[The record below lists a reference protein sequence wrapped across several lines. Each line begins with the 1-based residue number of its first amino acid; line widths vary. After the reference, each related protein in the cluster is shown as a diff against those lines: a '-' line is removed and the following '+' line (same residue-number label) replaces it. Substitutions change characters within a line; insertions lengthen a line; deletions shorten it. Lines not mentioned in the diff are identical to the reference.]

1 MTAEIICVGT
11 ELLLGDIV
19 NTNAQ
24 FLSREL
30 AELGISVLHQHV
42 VGDNVARLKELVS
55 TARAR
60 SDLLVFSGGLGPTAD
75 DLTKETVAEA
85 FGDTL
90 VFDPEEWQKIVDFFA
105 RTGRTPTGNNRK
117 QAMVPVHG
125 RKLPNAHGTAPGAWF
140 EDADGH
146 CAALMPGVPREMK
159 AMWAE
164 QVRPILERRQNC
176 TIHSKTLHV
185 LGGESRIA
193 EKVGGLFD
201 SANPTV
207 AIYCKTG
214 ESEIRVTARA
224 ATADKAEAQCDA
236 MLDKLRAR
244 LGDSAYDVDVP
255 SLEYTVVRAL
265 KARGLHAATAESCTG
280 GLVAERITN
289 VPGSS
294 EVFSYGFVTYSE
306 AAKAKLLGVD
316 PALIERYNVV
326 SGPVAV
332 AMALGAQRISGAE
345 LTVALTGIAG
355 PGGALPGKPVGTV
368 YLGGYDARH
377 DRAYLMRL
385 TLGGYD
391 DRQVI
396 RTRAALYALDLLR
409 RMALDLP
416 QPEAL
421 TLDAAG
427 PQSPAAVPACLAD
440 PGRLDL

>member
-30 AELGISVLHQHV
+30 AELGISVLHQQV
-42 VGDNVARLKELVS
+42 VGDNAARLKELVD

-90 VFDPEEWQKIVDFFA
+90 RFDAEEWQKIVDFFA
-105 RTGRTPTGNNRK
+105 RTGRAPTANNRK
-117 QAMVPVHG
+117 QAMVPVRG

-140 EDADGH
+140 EDEAGR

-164 QVRPILERRQNC
+164 QVRPLLERRQNC

-193 EKVGGLFD
+193 EKVGPLFD

-207 AIYCKTG
+207 AIYCKVG

-224 ATADKAEAQCDA
+224 ATAAQAEADCDA
-236 MLDKLRAR
+236 MLSKLRAR
-244 LGDSAYDVDVP
+244 LGDAAYDTDVP
-255 SLEYTVVRAL
+255 ALEYTVVRAL
-265 KARGLHAATAESCTG
+265 RERGLHAAAAESCTG
-280 GLVAERITN
+280 GLVAEKLTN
-289 VPGSS
+289 VPGAS
-294 EVFSYGFVTYSE
+294 EVFGYGFVTYAA
-306 AAKAKLLGVD
+306 AAKTKLLGVD

-332 AMALGAQRISGAE
+332 AMALGAQRASGAE
-345 LTVALTGIAG
+345 LAVALTGLAG
-355 PGGALPGKPVGTV
+355 PGGGLPGKPVGTV
-368 YLGGYDARH
+368 YLGGCDGRSGQ
-377 DRAYLMRL
+377 AYLMRL
-385 TLGGYD
+385 TLGGY
-391 DRQVI
+391 REREII

-409 RMALDLP
+409 RLALGLP
-416 QPEAL
+416 LPDAL
-421 TLDAAG
+421 AFDAG
-427 PQSPAAVPACLAD
+427 CLAEPD
-440 PGRLDL
+440 KLDV

>member
-42 VGDNVARLKELVS
+42 IGDNPGRLRDLVKEAKS
-55 TARAR
+55 R
-60 SDLLVFSGGLGPTAD
+60 SDLLVFSGGLGPTED

-90 VFDPEEWQKIVDFFA
+90 HFDEAEWQKIVDFFA
-105 RTGRTPTGNNRK
+105 RTGCGGRTPTANNRK
-117 QAMVPVHG
+117 QAMVPTKGH
-125 RKLPNAHGTAPGAWF
+125 KLPNAHGTAPGAWF
-140 EDADGH
+140 EDDG
-146 CAALMPGVPREMK
+146 CIAVLMPGVPREMK

-164 QVRPILERRQNC
+164 DIRPVLLQRQN
-176 TIHSKTLHV
+176 
-185 LGGESRIA
+185 
-193 EKVGGLFD
+193 
-201 SANPTV
+201 PTA

-224 ATADKAEAQCDA
+224 ATEAEAETACDA
-236 MLDKLRAR
+236 RIAEFRKI
-244 LGDSAYDVDVP
+244 LGPNAYDVDVP
-255 SLEYTVVRAL
+255 GLEYTVVHL
-265 KARGLHAATAESCTG
+265 LQQKGLHAATAESCTG
-280 GLVAERITN
+280 GLVAEKITN

-294 EVFSYGFVTYSE
+294 EVFGYGFVTYAE

-316 PALIERYNVV
+316 PTLIEQYNVV

-332 AMALGAQRISGAE
+332 AMAYGALQASGAD
-345 LTVALTGIAG
+345 LAVGITGIAG

-368 YLGGYDARH
+368 YLAGADARSGK
-377 DRAYLMRL
+377 AWLMRL
-385 TLGGYD
+385 ELGGYAE
-391 DRQVI
+391 RSII

-409 RMALDLP
+409 RMALDIP
-416 QPEAL
+416 PENAHPVPSKDVIPE
-421 TLDAAG
+421 TLDI
-427 PQSPAAVPACLAD
+427 
-440 PGRLDL
+440 